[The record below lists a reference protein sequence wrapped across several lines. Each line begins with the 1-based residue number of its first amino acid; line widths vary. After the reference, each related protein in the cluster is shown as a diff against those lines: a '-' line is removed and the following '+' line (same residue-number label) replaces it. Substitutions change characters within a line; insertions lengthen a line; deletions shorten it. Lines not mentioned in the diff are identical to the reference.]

1 MKIWRVMTSRP
12 RMNALYVEIRVDDP
26 VLSFSR

>member
-1 MKIWRVMTSRP
+1 MKIWRVVASRP
-12 RMNALYVEIRVDDP
+12 RMNALYVENRVDDP